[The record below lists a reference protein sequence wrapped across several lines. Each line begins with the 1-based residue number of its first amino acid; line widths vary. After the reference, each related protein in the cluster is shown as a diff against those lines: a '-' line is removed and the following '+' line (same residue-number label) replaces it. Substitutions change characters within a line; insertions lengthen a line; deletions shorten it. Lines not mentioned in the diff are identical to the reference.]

1 MHMKTHHFFRL
12 QSVRT
17 FWTLGAALVACGLVT
32 PVLGQFPGG
41 GFQGGGGNR
50 NAGNSGGLQ
59 AATQVTAVADEYSNS
74 LIILAPENYQL
85 AISNLVAQLD
95 VPVEDI
101 TELRVFPLMNSDPT
115 EMAQVLTSLFPDSS
129 TSANTGRG
137 PGFMFGGRG
146 NAAASSAN
154 SSERSKRQSKVLA
167 VADPRT
173 SSVIVSASKDL
184 MEQIV
189 PMIQKLDESSSKKQ
203 KVFVYS
209 LENADSADVE
219 TVLKNL
225 FETQNTRNGRTT
237 QNNQQNNALS
247 QRQNNSARNQ
257 GTTAPGFGNST
268 GVGGGLRG
276 GQ

>member
-1 MHMKTHHFFRL
+1 MKTHRTFRL
-12 QSVRT
+12 RSVRT
-17 FWTLGAALVACGLVT
+17 LWTLGAALVACGLVT
-32 PVLGQFPGG
+32 PALGQFPGGGG

-50 NAGNSGGLQ
+50 NAGSSGGLQ

-74 LIILAPENYQL
+74 LIILAPDNYQV

-115 EMAQVLTSLFPDSS
+115 EMAQVLTSLFPDT

-137 PGFMFGGRG
+137 AGFFFGGRG
-146 NAAASSAN
+146 NTAASSAN

-219 TVLKNL
+219 AVLKNL

-247 QRQNNSARNQ
+247 QRQNNAARNQ
-257 GTTAPGFGNST
+257 GTTAPGFGNT
-268 GVGGGLRG
+268 QGVGGGLRG